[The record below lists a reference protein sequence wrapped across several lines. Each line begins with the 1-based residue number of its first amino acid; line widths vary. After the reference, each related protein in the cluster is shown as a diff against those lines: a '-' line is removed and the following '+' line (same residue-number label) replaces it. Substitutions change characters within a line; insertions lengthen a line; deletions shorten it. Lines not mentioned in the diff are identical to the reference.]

1 MLTCL
6 IASTMTF
13 TTLPMTWIDGS
24 RSMGSIV
31 RPCVTAAQKPRDVE
45 RESLKARIE
54 IMKRKGLG

>member
-6 IASTMTF
+6 IASQIAF
-13 TTLPMTWIDGS
+13 TALPMTWIDGS
-24 RSMGSIV
+24 QSMGIIV
-31 RPCVTAAQKPRDVE
+31 RPCVTEAHKPRDVE